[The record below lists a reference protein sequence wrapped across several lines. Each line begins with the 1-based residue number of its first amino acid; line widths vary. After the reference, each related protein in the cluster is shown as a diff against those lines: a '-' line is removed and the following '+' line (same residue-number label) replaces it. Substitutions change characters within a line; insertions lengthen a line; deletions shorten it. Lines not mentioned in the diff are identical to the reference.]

1 MIILKT
7 IDYNLI
13 LIESKYSA
21 NSIRMIIH
29 NYNNTHLDYWQREKL
44 YRIIK
49 PLCF

>member
-21 NSIRMIIH
+21 NSIGMIIH
-29 NYNNTHLDYWQREKL
+29 YYQQYTFRLLAKKK
-44 YRIIK
+44 II
-49 PLCF
+49 